1 MKIVRTRD
9 DVRGAVASLRGEARA
24 RDHAIALVPTMG
36 ALHEGHLSLIDRAGE
51 LADHVVVSI
60 FVNPL
65 QFAPDEDFE
74 RYPRDLQRDAR
85 LVAERGA
92 ELVFAPTREE
102 MYRAGDPAVQVV
114 PVRMADR
121 LCGPHRPGHFQGV
134 LTVVAKLFNIL
145 GPDVA
150 VFGRKDFQQSVLI
163 RAMVRDL
170 DMDVAIDVAPIV
182 REGDGLAMSSR
193 NAYLDL
199 ASRERATRLY
209 AGLRAAAS
217 AFTGGERDAATLRE
231 LAASPLRDQEGIRP
245 EYVELVDP
253 ETLEPLEQARPGSV
267 LAVAAHV
274 GGARL
279 IDNIVLE

>member
-9 DVRGAVASLRGEARA
+9 EVRSAVASLRGGPRERE
-24 RDHAIALVPTMG
+24 HAVALVPTMG
-36 ALHEGHLSLIDRAGE
+36 ALHEGHLSLVDRAGE
-51 LADHVVVSI
+51 RADHVVVSI

-74 RYPRDLQRDAR
+74 RYPRDLQADAR
-85 LVAERGA
+85 LVAQRGA
-92 ELVFAPTREE
+92 ELVFAPSRDE
-102 MYRAGDPAVQVV
+102 MYGSGVPAVQVV

-121 LCGPHRPGHFQGV
+121 LCGAYRPGHFQGV
-134 LTVVAKLFNIL
+134 LTVVAKLFNIVE
-145 GPDVA
+145 PDVA
-150 VFGRKDFQQSVLI
+150 IFGRKDFQQSVLI

-209 AGLRAAAS
+209 KGLRAAAA
-217 AFTGGERDAATLRE
+217 AFAEGERDAATLRD

-245 EYVELVDP
+245 QYVELVEAD
-253 ETLEPLEQARPGSV
+253 TLEPLEQARPGSV

-274 GGARL
+274 GGTRL